1 MDGVLSVLKPA
12 GMTSHDVVDALRRI
26 TGEKRVGHTGT
37 LDPGA
42 TGVLVLVVARATRI
56 AEFLTISD
64 KSYRVEVT
72 FGQATDSGD
81 AFGETVGE
89 SDASG
94 LTADHVR
101 DLLPR
106 FTGEID
112 QVPPLT
118 SAIKVEGTRLYERAR
133 RGERVEVAPRMV
145 TIYRLT
151 LLRFWPG
158 RRARALLDIDCS
170 KGTYVRALA
179 RDLGAAAEVGAHAS
193 FMLRTRVGRF
203 PLEGSLT
210 LEEIERLASEDSLA
224 DALIPMDEALDNLPA
239 VDLSPPQ
246 RQQILDGIPLPLFK
260 VPNWQQIPV
269 DRPVRL
275 RDRQGLLALGRVE
288 SGRLQ
293 PFKVLRDR
301 GI

>member
-1 MDGVLSVLKPA
+1 VDGVLNVLKPA
-12 GMTSHDVVDALRRI
+12 GMTSHDVVDTLRRI
-26 TGEKRVGHTGT
+26 SGEKRVGHTGT

-42 TGVLVLVVARATRI
+42 AGVLVLVVARATRI

-64 KSYRVEVT
+64 KSYRVEAT

-101 DLLPR
+101 ELLPR
-106 FTGEID
+106 FTGEIE

-133 RGERVEVAPRMV
+133 RGEHVEVAPRLI
-145 TIYRLT
+145 TIYRLA

-170 KGTYVRALA
+170 KGSYVRALA
-179 RDLGAAAEVGAHAS
+179 RDLGVAAEVGAHAS

-203 PLEGSLT
+203 GLEDTLT
-210 LEEIERLASEDSLA
+210 LEEVEKLALDGSLAS
-224 DALIPMDEALDNLPA
+224 ALIPMDDALDNLPA

-260 VPNWQQIPV
+260 LPNWQQIPV
-269 DRPVRL
+269 DRTVRL
-275 RDRQGLLALGRVE
+275 RDRQGLLALARVE

-301 GI
+301 GS